1 MPSPETKTAH
11 LQPKKQLF
19 EKKYYLDVN
28 AILIKYTVSTL
39 YGFLTVES

>member
-1 MPSPETKTAH
+1 MPSLETKTAY

-19 EKKYYLDVN
+19 EKNYYLGIN